1 MKKRFTTIMALVI
14 ALAMS
19 MTLVA
24 GAFNADDKNCSIKVT
39 AKVGEQ
45 LIDGI
50 ELTLYKVGN
59 AKIENN
65 NLYYDLA
72 EALVDKED
80 PIDLNGMKDAEN
92 KEISEEIELR
102 IRNLKYGNEAD
113 EVKLGTLKI
122 ATVETG
128 ALEGDEDK
136 GIAMFDD
143 LEPGVYLVRQDSTNW
158 TFENIK
164 SILIAVPYTQP
175 DGSAWVFDAE
185 VFAKLQYRPDDEEPT
200 TKPTTGTT
208 GSTEP
213 TEDIPDDDVP
223 SGSTDDED
231 IDDPE
236 VPKQELPETGMM
248 QWPVPFMAMGGVVL
262 FGMGYISEKKSKN

>member
-24 GAFNADDKNCSIKVT
+24 GAFEANEPNCSIKVT

-59 AKIENN
+59 ARIENN

-72 EALVDKED
+72 EVLVDDED

-113 EVKLGTLKI
+113 EAKLKTLKI

-128 ALEGDEDK
+128 ALEGDDK
-136 GIAMFDD
+136 GIAMFND

-213 TEDIPDDDVP
+213 TENIPDDDVP
-223 SGSTDDED
+223 SGSTEGED

>member
-72 EALVDKED
+72 EVLVDEED

-92 KEISEEIELR
+92 KEISEKIELR

-113 EVKLGTLKI
+113 EAKLKEITV
-122 ATVETG
+122 ATAKTG

-136 GIAMFDD
+136 GIAKFDN

-185 VFAKLQYRPDDEEPT
+185 VFAKLQYRPDDD
-200 TKPTTGTT
+200 G
-208 GSTEP
+208 
-213 TEDIPDDDVP
+213 P
-223 SGSTDDED
+223 SGSTYDED

>member
-1 MKKRFTTIMALVI
+1 M
-14 ALAMS
+14 
-19 MTLVA
+19 
-24 GAFNADDKNCSIKVT
+24 FN
-39 AKVGEQ
+39 
-45 LIDGI
+45 
-50 ELTLYKVGN
+50 
-59 AKIENN
+59 
-65 NLYYDLA
+65 
-72 EALVDKED
+72 
-80 PIDLNGMKDAEN
+80 
-92 KEISEEIELR
+92 
-102 IRNLKYGNEAD
+102 
-113 EVKLGTLKI
+113 
-122 ATVETG
+122 
-128 ALEGDEDK
+128 
-136 GIAMFDD
+136 D

-213 TEDIPDDDVP
+213 TENIPDDDVP

-231 IDDPE
+231 IDDPD

>member
-24 GAFNADDKNCSIKVT
+24 GAFEANEPNCSIKVT

-59 AKIENN
+59 ATIESDN

-72 EALVDKED
+72 DALVVADD

-92 KEISEEIELR
+92 KEISEKIELR
-102 IRNLKYGNEAD
+102 IRNLKYGNE
-113 EVKLGTLKI
+113 EELKKI
-122 ATVETG
+122 TVATAKTG
-128 ALEGDEDK
+128 AAEGDADK
-136 GIAMFDD
+136 GIVVFDN
-143 LEPGVYLVRQDSTNW
+143 LVPGVYLVRQDSTNW

>member
-24 GAFNADDKNCSIKVT
+24 GAFNAEDTICSIKVT

-72 EALVDKED
+72 EVLDDEED

-113 EVKLGTLKI
+113 EEKLETIKVETI
-122 ATVETG
+122 ETG
-128 ALEGDEDK
+128 ALEGDADK
-136 GIAMFDD
+136 GIAMFDE
-143 LEPGVYLVRQDSTNW
+143 LVPGVYLVRQDSTNW
-158 TFENIK
+158 TFETIK

-208 GSTEP
+208 GSTEN
-213 TEDIPDDDVP
+213 IPDDEVP
-223 SGSTDDED
+223 SGSTDDEI
-231 IDDPE
+231 IDDPD

-248 QWPVPFMAMGGVVL
+248 QWPVPFMAMGGMVL

>member
-24 GAFNADDKNCSIKVT
+24 GAFNADEKNCSIKVT
-39 AKVGEQ
+39 AKIGER

-59 AKIENN
+59 ASIENN

-72 EALVDKED
+72 EQLVVADD
-80 PIDLNGMKDAEN
+80 PIELNGMKL
-92 KEISEEIELR
+92 KEIT
-102 IRNLKYGNEAD
+102 
-113 EVKLGTLKI
+113 V
-122 ATVETG
+122 ATAKTG
-128 ALEGDEDK
+128 AAEGDEDK

-143 LEPGVYLVRQDSTNW
+143 LEPGVYLVRQSATDW
-158 TFENIK
+158 TFETIK
-164 SILIAVPYTQP
+164 PILIVAPYTNTE
-175 DGSAWVFDAE
+175 GTEWVFDIE

-213 TEDIPDDDVP
+213 TIDIPDPDVP
-223 SGSTDDED
+223 SGSTEGDID
-231 IDDPE
+231 IDDPD
-236 VPKQELPETGMM
+236 VPKEELPETGMH
-248 QWPVPFMAMGGVVL
+248 QWPVPIMAMSGMLL
-262 FGMGYISEKKSKN
+262 FGMGYASEKKNKN